1 MKHIT
6 TAIFDLDGTLLNTL
20 TDLSTGVNLA
30 LSKFGYPERTV
41 DEVRQFV
48 GNGLAKL
55 VERALPDGRNN
66 PDYEAVLAETR
77 VQYAAH
83 REDTTAPYEGILPLL
98 RKLTDAGL
106 TLGVVSN
113 KPDAHVKA
121 LCRLHFGELVT
132 AAVGSMEGVRLKPAP
147 DSVLHT
153 MELLHS
159 DKAHTV
165 YIGDSDV
172 DLQTAQ
178 NAGIPCISVLWG
190 FRDKENLLQAG
201 GNIFAQEPEDIAEII
216 CKNE

>member
-30 LSKFGYPERTV
+30 LRKYGYPERTV